1 MAYSIIQRGVDP
13 AKVNAVLGGLNA
25 LEKAGLPI
33 ARQEATSSD
42 APATRQVAIARPTA
56 QQRPRQEAISSPK
69 EVQRIGAMD
78 AKALLDKGE
87 AMLYDVRVP
96 EAYQAK
102 HVVGAISFPEAEV
115 EARFGTLP
123 ADKILILYCT

>member
-1 MAYSIIQRGVDP
+1 VAYAIIQRGVDP
-13 AKVNAVLGGLNA
+13 AKVYAVVGGLNA
-25 LEKAGLPI
+25 LEQAGLRAESP
-33 ARQEATSSD
+33 EVTSSD

-56 QQRPRQEAISSPK
+56 AQQSRVQLISSPK
-69 EVQRIGAMD
+69 DVQRIGATD

-102 HVVGAISFPEAEV
+102 HVVGASSFPEAEV
-115 EARFGTLP
+115 EARFETLP